1 MIEKI
6 VKELLNKK
14 VWTFEE
20 ISNIN
25 TLIVELTTT
34 VYESLTAKEKLD
46 LVWNENVRPYEILKD
61 NAFDENRDVKFGLLF
76 QAMVNDK
83 LYEKLAKTIKM
94 ELSEATI
101 NFKENKNE
109 ISKRSVGGKPHKKR
123 PTDEAADSEE

>member
-14 VWTFEE
+14 VWSFEE
-20 ISNIN
+20 ITNIN
-25 TLIVELTTT
+25 TLIEELTTI
-34 VYESLTAKEKLD
+34 VYDALTAKEKLD
-46 LVWNENVRPYEILKD
+46 LVWGVNTPPTSLIFGSMFQTLVRES
-61 NAFDENRDVKFGLLF
+61 
-76 QAMVNDK
+76 
-83 LYEKLAKTIKM
+83 LYMKIAEVIKI
-94 ELSEATI
+94 ELSDATI